1 MNTNTSPH
9 FDGLLMVHKPG
20 GMTSHDVVDFVRRR
34 FGLKKVGHCGTLDP
48 MATGLLMLVLGKAT
62 KVQDLL
68 MSEDK
73 EYRGTLKLG
82 ASTDS
87 QDAQGQILETHPVP
101 AFEEQALRTAFDA
114 YQGDF
119 YQLPPMVSAVKK
131 DGVPLYKL
139 ARQGKVV
146 EREPRLVT
154 VYRYSLDRIALPE
167 VDFTLN
173 CSKGFYVRTY
183 CHDIGAKLGCG
194 GHLSALSRTRS
205 GNFSLDRAISW
216 EGLQALNQPEQLL
229 NHILSLPDISR
240 IRRQ

>member
-1 MNTNTSPH
+1 MNPPLPSI
-9 FDGLLMVHKPG
+9 DGLLMVNKPG

-48 MATGLLMLVLGKAT
+48 MATGLLMLVIGKAT

-82 ASTDS
+82 TITDS
-87 QDAQGQILETHPVP
+87 QDAEGQALETRPVEDYDEATLRA
-101 AFEEQALRTAFDA
+101 AFAAF
-114 YQGDF
+114 QGDF
-119 YQLPPMVSAVKK
+119 YQTPPMVSAVKK

-154 VYRYSLDRIALPE
+154 VYRHSLDRIALPE
-167 VDFTLN
+167 IDFTLR
-173 CSKGFYVRTY
+173 CSKGFYVRSY
-183 CHDIGAKLGCG
+183 CHEIGLKLGCG

-205 GNFSLDRAISW
+205 GNFSL
-216 EGLQALNQPEQLL
+216 EQALGWPAMQDMRDLAQLVPYV
-229 NHILSLPDISR
+229 ISLPEISR

>member
-1 MNTNTSPH
+1 MNTSPI
-9 FDGLLMVHKPG
+9 FDGLLMVNKPG

-87 QDAQGQILETHPVP
+87 QDAQGQILESHPVP
-101 AFEEQALRTAFDA
+101 AFEESTLRAAFDS

-154 VYRYSLDRIALPE
+154 VYRYSLDRILLPE

-216 EGLQALNQPEQLL
+216 EALQALNQPEQLL
-229 NHILSLPDISR
+229 SHIISLPDISR

>member
-1 MNTNTSPH
+1 MNNPMP
-9 FDGLLMVHKPG
+9 FDGLLMVNKRG

-34 FGLKKVGHCGTLDP
+34 FGLNKVGHCGTLDP
-48 MATGLLMLVLGKAT
+48 MATGLLMLVVGKAT

-82 ASTDS
+82 ITTDS
-87 QDAQGQILETHPVP
+87 QDAEGQILETRPVP
-101 AFEEQALRTAFDA
+101 GFDEETLRAAFQAF
-114 YQGDF
+114 QGDF
-119 YQLPPMVSAVKK
+119 YQIPPMVSAVKK

-154 VYRYSLDRIALPE
+154 VYRHSLDRIALPE
-167 VDFTLN
+167 IDFTLN
-173 CSKGFYVRTY
+173 CSKGFYVRSY
-183 CHDIGAKLGCG
+183 CHEIGAKLGCG
-194 GHLSALSRTRS
+194 GHLCALSRTRS
-205 GNFSLDRAISW
+205 GNFTLDRAITW
-216 EGLQALNQPEQLL
+216 DALQAMNDPAQLL
-229 NHILSLPDISR
+229 PHVISLPEISR

>member
-1 MNTNTSPH
+1 MNNPMP
-9 FDGLLMVHKPG
+9 FDGLLMVNKRG

-48 MATGLLMLVLGKAT
+48 MATGLLMLVVGKAT

-82 ASTDS
+82 ITTDS
-87 QDAQGQILETHPVP
+87 QDAEGQIVETRPVP
-101 AFEEQALRTAFDA
+101 DFDEETLRAAFQAF
-114 YQGDF
+114 QGDF
-119 YQLPPMVSAVKK
+119 YQTPPMVSAVKK

-154 VYRYSLDRIALPE
+154 VYRHSLDRIALPE
-167 VDFTLN
+167 IDFTLN
-173 CSKGFYVRTY
+173 CSKGFYVRSY
-183 CHDIGAKLGCG
+183 CHEIGARLGCG

-205 GNFSLDRAISW
+205 GNFTLDRALTW
-216 EGLQALNQPEQLL
+216 DALQAMNDPVQLL
-229 NHILSLPDISR
+229 PHVISLPEISR